1 MDIRYPMNNVFLTTP
16 NNWTAELMAHAGF
29 DSITLDMQHGLID
42 LATAIS
48 MLQAISTT
56 DCLPLVR
63 AQWNSP
69 AHLMQMLDAGAQGII
84 CPMIYTARD
93 AERFVAACRYP
104 PAGIRSFGPIRA
116 QLYGGKDYFKTAN
129 DSILKFAMIET
140 KEAYENLEA
149 IAAVEGLSGI
159 YVGPFDLSVSME
171 LNKKADFKSEAL
183 LGILERVL
191 EVAAQAGLKTGVY
204 TVDPF
209 DAKKVRAMGFDL
221 ISCGDDTG
229 ILKKGAAELLKALQ
243 SH

>member
-1 MDIRYPMNNVFLTTP
+1 MNNIFLTTP

-42 LATAIS
+42 LTAAVS

-56 DCLPLVR
+56 NCLPLAR

-69 AHLMQMLDAGAQGII
+69 AHLMQMLDAGVQGII

-93 AERFVAACRYP
+93 AEKFVAACQYP

-116 QLYGGKDYFKTAN
+116 QLYGGENYFNTAN
-129 DSILKFAMIET
+129 ETLLKFAMIET

-149 IAAVEGLSGI
+149 IAAVEGLTGI

-171 LNKKADFKSEAL
+171 LKKKADFSSPEL
-183 LGILERVL
+183 LTILERVL
-191 EVAAQAGLKTGVY
+191 EVAGRAGLKTGVY
-204 TVDPF
+204 TVKPE
-209 DAKKVRAMGFDL
+209 DAKTVRKMGFDL

-229 ILKKGAAELLKALQ
+229 LLKNGAANLLKELLI
-243 SH
+243 

>member
-1 MDIRYPMNNVFLTTP
+1 MNVRYPMNNVFLTTP
-16 NNWTAELMAHAGF
+16 NNWTAELMAHTGF

-42 LATAIS
+42 LSTAVS

-56 DCLPLVR
+56 NCLPLVR

-84 CPMIYTARD
+84 CPMIYTPQD
-93 AERFVAACRYP
+93 AESFVAACQYP

-116 QLYGGKDYFKTAN
+116 QLYSGKDYFNTAN

-140 KEAYENLEA
+140 KEAFENLEE
-149 IAAVEGLSGI
+149 IVTVEGLTGI

-171 LNKKADFKSEAL
+171 LNKKADFSSKEL
-183 LGILERVL
+183 HTILERVL
-191 EVAAQAGLKTGVY
+191 EVAAGAGLKTGVY
-204 TVDPF
+204 TVKPE
-209 DAKKVRAMGFDL
+209 DAAKVREMGFDL

-229 ILKKGAAELLKALQ
+229 ILKNGAANLLQALQ
-243 SH
+243 RN